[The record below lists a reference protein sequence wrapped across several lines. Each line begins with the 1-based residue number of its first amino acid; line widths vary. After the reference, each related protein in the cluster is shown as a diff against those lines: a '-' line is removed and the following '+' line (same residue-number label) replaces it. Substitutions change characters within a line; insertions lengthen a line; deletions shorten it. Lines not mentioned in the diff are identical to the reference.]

1 MQTKNPLRIS
11 QEFLDLDDI
20 ISDLN
25 SEVSQQQPMANPP
38 SNVSEAIKTANNKEK
53 IGKTNQTATN
63 A

>member
-25 SEVSQQQPMANPP
+25 SEVSQQPMANPP